1 MKQNK
6 ETLKEHFETGDKP
19 TQQQFADLIDSY
31 VDSKQPNGEANRR
44 FVINETGEVSVAS
57 EKIVPVY
64 TLSDIVAN
72 KLSLLKD
79 GEVVKEIDLTTYVD
93 DTNLS
98 RLVSGRVDEN
108 GLATFTRDDSS
119 TFTLDLNSLKGVAIQ
134 YEAGINISIDK
145 ANPNRP
151 IINSELKEGI
161 RYEAYFGNDGSKNST
176 KTISIIPKKS
186 VFSNYNSAAKNEP
199 VILFPR
205 VNYGQVEI
213 ILDVIIHTQNN
224 SPINIITKFRA
235 SGNADNNTLTTNF
248 LKSTMLSN
256 TVKDLTVNVGKFT
269 IEGRTHLAVNYV
281 SNEKSI
287 DDFNNKA
294 KVVVNKIILTPLSS
308 SVVNNFE
315 NELYNN
321 ISYAPLVK
329 GEFSVQKTIK
339 GDELLPNS
347 KRLNTNLS
355 YNSITRTLES
365 STGTNVIVPLANIT
379 NAGLMKANFYEEGT
393 FIPALT
399 TLGATYTSNNVLGH
413 YTRVG
418 NMVTFNI
425 YISNIDTINTPTGEL
440 VVENMPFLIFNS
452 LDIDR
457 PLLNA
462 YTVGGNVP
470 YDSLRTHTVGGNEFA
485 FYKHT
490 NGTTGSYT
498 PYSNVTFTGGMLSLS
513 GTYQTNII

>member
-6 ETLKEHFETGDKP
+6 ETLKKHFETGDKP
-19 TQQQFADLIDSY
+19 TQQQYADLIDSY
-31 VDSKQPNGEANRR
+31 VDSKQPEGEANRR
-44 FVINETGEVSVAS
+44 FVIDETGEVSVAS
-57 EKIVPVY
+57 EKKEPVY
-64 TLSDIVAN
+64 SLSDIVAN

-79 GEVVKEIDLTTYVD
+79 GEVVKEIDLTSYVD

-108 GLATFTRDDSS
+108 GLAIFTRDDNS
-119 TFTLDLNSLKGVAIQ
+119 TFTLDLNSLKGAAIQ
-134 YEAGINISIDK
+134 YEAGINISIDN

-151 IINSELKEGI
+151 IINSELKEDI

-176 KTISIIPKKS
+176 KTISIIPKNS
-186 VFSNYNSAAKNEP
+186 IFSNYNLAVKNEP

-224 SPINIITKFRA
+224 SPINIITKFRV

-256 TVKDLTVNVGKFT
+256 TIKDLTVNVGKFT

-287 DDFNNKA
+287 DDFNS
-294 KVVVNKIILTPLSS
+294 KVKIIVNKVILTPLSN
-308 SVVNNFE
+308 SVVDNFG

-329 GEFSVQKTIK
+329 GTFSVQKTIK

-347 KRLNTNLS
+347 KELNTDLS
-355 YNSITRTLES
+355 YNANTRTIVS
-365 STGTNVIVPLANIT
+365 STGEDAILPIANAE
-379 NAGLMKANFYEEGT
+379 NAGLIKANFYEEGVFTPVVSGYT
-393 FIPALT
+393 FSNSYSRYVRIGNLVKLDITLSGVNGLISSAFKISSLPFSTLVNASGSIGAFSNSSLT
-399 TLGATYTSNNVLGH
+399 LEELEKLICCQSVGAG
-413 YTRVG
+413 G
-418 NMVTFNI
+418 
-425 YISNIDTINTPTGEL
+425 
-440 VVENMPFLIFNS
+440 LIFAY
-452 LDIDR
+452 LDRDIQIQ
-457 PLLNA
+457 NI
-462 YTVGGNVP
+462 
-470 YDSLRTHTVGGNEFA
+470 SF
-485 FYKHT
+485 T
-490 NGTTGSYT
+490 NGTIRVSVSYITNVYT
-498 PYSNVTFTGGMLSLS
+498 P
-513 GTYQTNII
+513 